1 MAISAVSAKKADTAD
16 NFISYDVLYEKGH
29 ISLNEKREN
38 TRKDR
43 YTHIFVYRIHY
54 TDKHELVK

>member
-29 ISLNEKREN
+29 ISLNEKA
-38 TRKDR
+38 
-43 YTHIFVYRIHY
+43 
-54 TDKHELVK
+54 